1 MALLIETPV
10 SASHALVDFISAEEY
25 LLRERSLPKAEKHEY
40 LNGKIIK
47 MGRSGKNHSLITGNV
62 IGEVYRFVKGKGY
75 QAYVINM
82 RVHNPLTNS
91 YCYPDVTVVKGQS
104 LLKDKEFDNLLNPV
118 LIVEVLSKSTEAYDR
133 EDKFAACQSILSL
146 QEYILVSGEEVRV
159 EYFRKRTA
167 SQWEKQLFTQPTE
180 TLSLLNGDAPVTLS
194 GVYQGVNL

>member
-10 SASHALVDFISAEEY
+10 SAPHALVDFISAEEY

-40 LNGKIIK
+40 LNGRIIK
-47 MGRSGKNHSLITGNV
+47 QARAGQNHSLIVGNV

-75 QAYVINM
+75 QAYCINM

-91 YCYPDVTVVKGQS
+91 YCYPDVIVVKGQS
-104 LLKDKEFDNLLNPV
+104 LLTDKQDDTLLNPV

-133 EDKFAACQSILSL
+133 EDKFTAYQSILSL
-146 QEYILVSGEEVRV
+146 QEYVLVSSEEVRV
-159 EYFRKRTA
+159 EYFRKRSA

-180 TLSLLNGDAPVTLS
+180 ALPLLNGDATVTPAD
-194 GVYQGVNL
+194 VYRDVNL